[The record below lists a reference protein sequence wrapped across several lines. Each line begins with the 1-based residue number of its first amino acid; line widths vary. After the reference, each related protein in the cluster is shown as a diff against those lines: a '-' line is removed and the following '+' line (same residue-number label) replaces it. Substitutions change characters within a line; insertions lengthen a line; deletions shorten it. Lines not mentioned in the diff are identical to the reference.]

1 MRPPWQTTSRFGI
14 GIGLVLALALALDG
28 SCGGKF
34 ALTLEMH
41 NCATSRFGLV
51 LVLALALDGWKLFV
65 VVNLH

>member
-1 MRPPWQTTSRFGI
+1 MPLQGLVWF
-14 GIGLVLALALALDG
+14 GLVLALDG
-28 SCGGKF
+28 WKLCVCGKF